1 MFRNLTRRLVTVCKR
16 PSIPLSTNAT
26 TSCHHFYQQA
36 TNIPSITMN
45 ISATTSVRTFV
56 SVSTPSYNEE
66 VKRHPLERLFR
77 DNDDLMD
84 SETGKYHVGRAWRA
98 SELRLKSF
106 EDLHA
111 LWFVLLRERNL
122 LETERWIA
130 RKAKTQMT
138 NPARLSKVRKSMSRL
153 KTVLGERS
161 RAHKASKQASNVA
174 AVESLADDEKVSNTL

>member
-1 MFRNLTRRLVTVCKR
+1 
-16 PSIPLSTNAT
+16 
-26 TSCHHFYQQA
+26 
-36 TNIPSITMN
+36 
-45 ISATTSVRTFV
+45 
-56 SVSTPSYNEE
+56 
-66 VKRHPLERLFR
+66 
-77 DNDDLMD
+77 MD